1 MISTLISNST
11 IKIFL
16 SNDDMTFYNIKFDD
30 LDKEKYETKVFILKL
45 INEIK
50 SINNIDLS
58 NEKLYIEAFEQNNG
72 SCILYIS
79 IKGEKFKK
87 KDAISSEIVYE
98 FKSLSDVIIVSR
110 ILWKKLN
117 HLCRESDFLCS
128 DENYRLI
135 IKAYGKVEEKIQN
148 CMCEYGKKIG
158 NDDISAS
165 VTREH
170 YTMIIEKNAVELL
183 SVLN

>member
-16 SNDDMTFYNIKFDD
+16 SSEDMEFYNIKFDD
-30 LDKEKYETKVFILKL
+30 LDKEKRETRIFILNL
-45 INEIK
+45 IDEIK
-50 SINNIDLS
+50 NINNIDLS
-58 NEKLYIEAFEQNNG
+58 NEKLYIEAFEQNSG
-72 SCILYIS
+72 SCLLYIS

-87 KDAISSEIVYE
+87 KDNISSEMIYE
-98 FKSLSDVIIVSR
+98 FETLSDVIVGSKV
-110 ILWKKLN
+110 LWKNLN
-117 HLCRESDFLCS
+117 HLFRESDFLCS
-128 DENYRLI
+128 NENYRLI
-135 IKAYGKVEEKIQN
+135 IKSYSKVREKIRN
-148 CMCEYGKKIG
+148 CLREFGKEIG
-158 NDDISAS
+158 TDDISAS